1 MMTLVADLLAVLMVL
16 VIASPIY
23 ALIIWLVGK
32 LRLGLEVSGFGAAFF
47 AALVIV
53 LLNSLVILLLGAI
66 GLTLEGD
73 LLAFIIQLVIAALI
87 LLIADRIVKGF
98 YVNSYKGALL
108 AALAIAA
115 VGWLISWIGSLF
127 A

>member
-1 MMTLVADLLAVLMVL
+1 MTILADIIALSIVL

-32 LRLGLEVSGFGAAFF
+32 LRLGLEVKGIGAAFL

-53 LLNSLVILLLGAI
+53 FLNSLVTLLLGAI
-66 GLTLEGD
+66 GITLEGD
-73 LLAFIIQLVIAALI
+73 LLAFIIQLIIAALI
-87 LLIADRIVKGF
+87 LMIADRIVKGF
-98 YVNSYKGALL
+98 YVKGYKGALL

-115 VGWLISWIGSLF
+115 VGWLISWVGGLF
-127 A
+127 V